1 VIVSTTPRN
10 RRENQGLAISL
21 NLVQTVADAYQLK
34 EVSRSTLIFPI
45 DTGPSKGPVPPATG
59 LRRQSRLRPTRYL
72 SVPLMAVLGLG
83 CAAGGAG
90 RKARGPTPVVEGV
103 WEGFAQDTIA
113 EGVGAGDTRMER
125 QAWHLRQ
132 KGAELSG
139 FYVVEL
145 TMVSGD
151 GRPYLCSR
159 EPRFS
164 TLLRFE
170 VRGRAGSDGIEI
182 EEVGD
187 ALAKGPCRP
196 VFRSPTRF
204 QAKLAGDVM
213 NLRDGGHRVTLY
225 RRPLK
230 ETSATRQLLAFER
243 PDRTWVGEP
252 AFPTL
257 DSARTA
263 SAAGPGTPVADTEP
277 PVEVGGVW
285 VWEHKGRVSDGDEKL
300 EREEWH
306 LEQTGSRLSG
316 YYDRSVRQVS
326 TDGQA
331 YRCSNALDFKVTT
344 RYHLA
349 GEVKGSRIVLYERS
363 FEILEGSPCDS
374 GQRRLD
380 AYQGEAALDELR
392 LMWGVGTQV
401 LRRDRQDIP
410 SQRF

>member
-1 VIVSTTPRN
+1 VTVPTTPRN
-10 RRENQGLAISL
+10 QRENRQLAISL
-21 NLVQTVADAYQLK
+21 NLVAAAADAYHLK
-34 EVSRSTLIFPI
+34 EVSRSTLIFR
-45 DTGPSKGPVPPATG
+45 S
-59 LRRQSRLRPTRYL
+59 LCL
-72 SVPLMAVLGLG
+72 PLMAVLSIG
-83 CAAGGAG
+83 CATGAAG
-90 RKARGPTPVVEGV
+90 RKAGGPTPVVEGV
-103 WEGFAQDTIA
+103 WEGFAQDTIG
-113 EGVGAGDTRMER
+113 EGVGSGDTRMER

-132 KGAELSG
+132 KGNELSG

-170 VRGRAGSDGIEI
+170 VRGRADSGGIEI

-204 QAKLAGDVM
+204 QAQLKGDMM
-213 NLRDGGHRVTLY
+213 NLRDGAHRVTLY

-230 ETSATRQLLAFER
+230 EASATRQLLAFER

-257 DSARTA
+257 DTARPGSA
-263 SAAGPGTPVADTEP
+263 SPVDSEP

-285 VWEHKGRVSDGDEKL
+285 VWEHKGRVTDGDEKV

-306 LEQTGSRLSG
+306 LEQSGSRVSG

>member
-1 VIVSTTPRN
+1 VIVATTPRN
-10 RRENQGLAISL
+10 LRKNRELGTGL
-21 NLVQTVADAYQLK
+21 NLVPAAADAYHSK
-34 EVSRSTLIFPI
+34 HVSPSTL
-45 DTGPSKGPVPPATG
+45 T
-59 LRRQSRLRPTRYL
+59 LRLL
-72 SVPLMAVLGLG
+72 SLPLVAALGLG
-83 CAAGGAG
+83 CAGAGAG
-90 RKARGPTPVVEGV
+90 RRAGGPTPVVEGV

-170 VRGRAGSDGIEI
+170 VRGRADSGGIDI

-204 QAKLAGDVM
+204 QAQLKGDM
-213 NLRDGGHRVTLY
+213 MSLRDGARRVTLY

-257 DSARTA
+257 DRERS
-263 SAAGPGTPVADTEP
+263 SSSIPGSTDGEP

-349 GEVKGSRIVLYERS
+349 GEVKGTRIVLYERS

>member
-1 VIVSTTPRN
+1 VTGATTPRKQ
-10 RRENQGLAISL
+10 REYRQLRPDL
-21 NLVQTVADAYQLK
+21 NLVPAPADAYPLQK
-34 EVSRSTLIFPI
+34 V
-45 DTGPSKGPVPPATG
+45 
-59 LRRQSRLRPTRYL
+59 LRRTLLFRRGWL
-72 SVPLMAVLGLG
+72 PLLAALGG
-83 CAAGGAG
+83 CASGAAG
-90 RKARGPTPVVEGV
+90 RKSGGPAPVVSGV

-125 QAWHLRQ
+125 QAWHLQ
-132 KGAELSG
+132 QTGSEVTG

-170 VRGRAGSDGIEI
+170 VRGRADSAGIEI
-182 EEVGD
+182 QEVGD

-196 VFRSPTRF
+196 VFRSPSRF
-204 QAKLAGDVM
+204 QAQLKGETLS
-213 NLRDGGHRVTLY
+213 LRDGGHRLTLH
-225 RRPLK
+225 RQSKDP
-230 ETSATRQLLAFER
+230 SATRQLLAFER

-257 DSARTA
+257 DRARPG
-263 SAAGPGTPVADTEP
+263 AGSSESEP
-277 PVEVGGVW
+277 PIEVGGTW
-285 VWEHKGRVSDGDEKL
+285 VWEHKGRVNDGDEKQ

-306 LEQTGSRLSG
+306 LEQTGSRVSG

-349 GEVKGSRIVLYERS
+349 GEVKGNRIVLYERS

-380 AYQGEAALDELR
+380 AYQGEAQLDELR

>member
-1 VIVSTTPRN
+1 VIVPTTPRN
-10 RRENQGLAISL
+10 RRNNQELAGAL
-21 NLVQTVADAYQLK
+21 NLVSAAADAYPLK
-34 EVSRSTLIFPI
+34 EVSRSTLIFR
-45 DTGPSKGPVPPATG
+45 S
-59 LRRQSRLRPTRYL
+59 LCL
-72 SVPLMAVLGLG
+72 PLVAVCGLG
-83 CAAGGAG
+83 CAAGTAG
-90 RKARGPTPVVEGV
+90 RKAGGPTPVVEGV
-103 WEGFAQDTIA
+103 WEGFAQDTIND
-113 EGVGAGDTRMER
+113 GVGAGDTRMER

-132 KGAELSG
+132 KGAEITG

-170 VRGRAGSDGIEI
+170 VRGRADSASIDI

-204 QAKLAGDVM
+204 QAQLKGDVLS
-213 NLRDGGHRVTLY
+213 LRDGGHRVTLY

-257 DSARTA
+257 DTA
-263 SAAGPGTPVADTEP
+263 HPGNPGTGAVDSEP

-285 VWEHKGRVSDGDEKL
+285 VWEHKGRVTDGDEKV

-306 LEQTGSRLSG
+306 LEQTGSRVSG

>member
-1 VIVSTTPRN
+1 VIAVTTPRN
-10 RRENQGLAISL
+10 QRENRGLAILL
-21 NLVQTVADAYQLK
+21 NLVPAAADAYRSE
-34 EVSRSTLIFPI
+34 EVSRSTLIFR
-45 DTGPSKGPVPPATG
+45 G
-59 LRRQSRLRPTRYL
+59 LSL
-72 SVPLMAVLGLG
+72 PLIAVLGVG

-90 RKARGPTPVVEGV
+90 RRGGGPTPVVEGV

-132 KGAELSG
+132 KGGELSG

-170 VRGRAGSDGIEI
+170 VRGRADSAGIEI

-213 NLRDGGHRVTLY
+213 NLRDGNHKVTLY

-230 ETSATRQLLAFER
+230 EASATRQLLAFER

-257 DSARTA
+257 DGARTA
-263 SAAGPGTPVADTEP
+263 STGGAAPADAEP

-285 VWEHKGRVSDGDEKL
+285 VWEHKGRVSDGDEKV

>member
-1 VIVSTTPRN
+1 LATTPKNQQEN
-10 RRENQGLAISL
+10 RGLATGL
-21 NLVQTVADAYQLK
+21 NLATPAADAYRSEQ
-34 EVSRSTLIFPI
+34 VSRSPLNFR
-45 DTGPSKGPVPPATG
+45 S
-59 LRRQSRLRPTRYL
+59 LL
-72 SVPLMAVLGLG
+72 VPLLAVFGLG

-90 RKARGPTPVVEGV
+90 RKAGGPTPVVEGV
-103 WEGFAQDTIA
+103 WEGFAQDTIG

-170 VRGRAGSDGIEI
+170 VRGRADSGGIEI

-204 QAKLAGDVM
+204 QAQLKGDVM

-257 DSARTA
+257 DRERAGGAGTGTA
-263 SAAGPGTPVADTEP
+263 EGEP

-306 LEQTGSRLSG
+306 LEQTGSRVSG
-316 YYDRSVRQVS
+316 YYDRSVRQIS

>member
-1 VIVSTTPRN
+1 VISPSAGT
-10 RRENQGLAISL
+10 RRCVTFSKVTRDKPGISRVWLAVTLVGLS
-21 NLVQTVADAYQLK
+21 
-34 EVSRSTLIFPI
+34 
-45 DTGPSKGPVPPATG
+45 
-59 LRRQSRLRPTRYL
+59 
-72 SVPLMAVLGLG
+72 LG
-83 CAAGGAG
+83 CASTGGHRTGSG
-90 RKARGPTPVVEGV
+90 RMPVLAGV
-103 WEGFAQDTIA
+103 WEGYSQDKIG
-113 EGVGAGDTRMER
+113 EGLGAGDTRIER

-132 KGAELSG
+132 SGSTISG

-170 VRGRAGSDGIEI
+170 VRGRAESSGVLI

-196 VFRSPTRF
+196 VYRSPTRF
-204 QAKLAGDVM
+204 QGELQGDVLTL
-213 NLRDGGHRVTLY
+213 NDGGHRTSLH
-225 RRPLK
+225 RRTK
-230 ETSATRQLLAFER
+230 QDQGATTQLLAFER

-257 DSARTA
+257 DRAEA
-263 SAAGPGTPVADTEP
+263 AAAGDSEP
-277 PVEVGGVW
+277 PMEVGGVW
-285 VWEHKGRVSDGDEKL
+285 VWEHRGRIAGGDEKQ

-316 YYDRSVRQVS
+316 YYDRAVRQVS
-326 TDGQA
+326 NDGQA
-331 YRCSNALDFKVTT
+331 YRCSNALDFRVTT

-349 GEVKGSRIVLYERS
+349 GEVKGNRVVLYERS
-363 FEILEGSPCDS
+363 FEILEASPCDS

-380 AYQGEAALDELR
+380 AYQGEAAIDELR
-392 LMWGVGTQV
+392 LIWGVGTQV
-401 LRRDRQDIP
+401 LRRDRSDIP